1 MPKTFI
7 KKHIQGK
14 NIVVAAADEEIIGKE
29 FRENNK
35 RLAVSNNFYR
45 GELLEI
51 ELAVEILKNAK
62 NLNIVGRKIVS
73 AALEAKIIHELAILT
88 IQGIP
93 HGGRSKKLRRF
104 SRTPC

>member
-1 MPKTFI
+1 MPRIFL
-7 KKHIQGK
+7 KKHVQGK

-35 RLAVSNNFYR
+35 KLSVSTSFYR

-51 ELAVEILKNAK
+51 ESAVEILKKARNI
-62 NLNIVGRKIVS
+62 NIVGQKIVG
-73 AALEAKIIHELAILT
+73 AAIEARIIHELAVLT

-93 HGGRSKKLRRF
+93 HAIKFIL
-104 SRTPC
+104 

>member
-1 MPKTFI
+1 MGGNSVPRIFL
-7 KKHIQGK
+7 KKHVQGK

-35 RLAVSNNFYR
+35 KLTVSTSFYR

-51 ELAVEILKNAK
+51 ESAVEILKKARNI
-62 NLNIVGRKIVS
+62 NIVGQKIVG
-73 AALEAKIIHELAILT
+73 AAIEARIIHELAVLT

-93 HGGRSKKLRRF
+93 HAIKFIL
-104 SRTPC
+104 

>member
-1 MPKTFI
+1 MGGNSVPRIFL
-7 KKHIQGK
+7 KKHVQGK

-35 RLAVSNNFYR
+35 KLSVSTNFYR

-51 ELAVEILKNAK
+51 ESAVEILKKARNI
-62 NLNIVGRKIVS
+62 NIVGQKIVG
-73 AALEAKIIHELAILT
+73 AAIEARIIHELAVLT

-93 HGGRSKKLRRF
+93 HAIKFIL
-104 SRTPC
+104 

>member
-1 MPKTFI
+1 MPRIFL

-14 NIVVAAADEEIIGKE
+14 NVVVAAADEEIIGKE

-35 RLAVSNNFYR
+35 KLSVSNSFYR

-51 ELAVEILKNAK
+51 EAAVEILKKAK
-62 NLNIVGRKIVS
+62 NLNIVGQKIVD
-73 AALEAKIIHELAILT
+73 AAIDAKIIHELAVLT

-93 HGGRSKKLRRF
+93 HAIKFILN
-104 SRTPC
+104 